1 MVESAVSEFM
11 DDPNSK
17 SMHRISP
24 IPLDSQSFAAFGD
37 VLEATGKHRI
47 AINEGTTVRFH
58 DLAKID
64 LGPSGGIPL
73 VSIFRGSPFSLP
85 LMIKMMEKHPLGSQ
99 LFMPLEPFDYLVAVA
114 EAKSKVEVEDVMIFN
129 CSSHQGI
136 NLRPGIW
143 HHPLLVIKD
152 QQDFLVIDRGGE
164 GNNLIE
170 QKLPE
175 PIIVVL

>member
-64 LGPSGGIPL
+64 VEKDGGKPI
-73 VSIFRGSPFSLP
+73 VAICSESCISWTQFCSHERASL
-85 LMIKMMEKHPLGSQ
+85 Q
-99 LFMPLEPFDYLVAVA
+99 A
-114 EAKSKVEVEDVMIFN
+114 E
-129 CSSHQGI
+129 
-136 NLRPGIW
+136 
-143 HHPLLVIKD
+143 
-152 QQDFLVIDRGGE
+152 
-164 GNNLIE
+164 
-170 QKLPE
+170 
-175 PIIVVL
+175 

>member
-1 MVESAVSEFM
+1 MEVSVGLGFM
-11 DDPNSK
+11 DVPYSN
-17 SMHRISP
+17 SMHSLSP
-24 IPLDSQSFAAFGD
+24 IPLDVSHFSPFGD
-37 VLEATGKHRI
+37 VLETKGNKGFS
-47 AINEGTTVRFH
+47 INQGTTTRFH

-64 LGPSGGIPL
+64 LGPSGGKPF
-73 VSIFRGSPFSLP
+73 VSIFRGSHFSFP

-99 LFMPLEPFDYLVAVA
+99 LFMPLEPFNYLVAVA
-114 EAKSKVEVEDVMIFN
+114 EAKSKLEVEDVVIFN

-143 HHPLLVIKD
+143 HHPLLVLKD
-152 QQDFLVIDRGGE
+152 QHDFLVIDRGGE

>member
-64 LGPSGGIPL
+64 VEKDGGKPI
-73 VSIFRGSPFSLP
+73 VNIFRGTPYPFP
-85 LMIKMMEKHPLGSQ
+85 LTIRMMEKHPFGSQ
-99 LFMPLEPFDYLVAVA
+99 LFMPLEPFEVPGCRGRSKAESGGGGRGDFCLFPQTRCEFQAWSVASPA
-114 EAKSKVEVEDVMIFN
+114 A
-129 CSSHQGI
+129 GA
-136 NLRPGIW
+136 
-143 HHPLLVIKD
+143 
-152 QQDFLVIDRGGE
+152 
-164 GNNLIE
+164 
-170 QKLPE
+170 
-175 PIIVVL
+175 

>member
-64 LGPSGGIPL
+64 VEKDGGKPI
-73 VSIFRGSPFSLP
+73 VNIFRGTPYPFP
-85 LMIKMMEKHPLGSQ
+85 LTIRMMEKHPFGSQ
-99 LFMPLEPFDYLVAVA
+99 LFMPLEPFEYLVAVA
-114 EAKSKVEVEDVMIFN
+114 EAKQKVEVEDVVIFA
-129 CSSHQGI
+129 CSPKQGV
-136 NLRPGIW
+136 NFRPGVW
-143 HHPLLVIKD
+143 HHPLLVLSEK
-152 QQDFLVIDRGGE
+152 QDFLVIDRGGE
-164 GNNLIE
+164 GINLIE
-170 QKLPE
+170 QELAV
-175 PIIVVL
+175 PIVIDL